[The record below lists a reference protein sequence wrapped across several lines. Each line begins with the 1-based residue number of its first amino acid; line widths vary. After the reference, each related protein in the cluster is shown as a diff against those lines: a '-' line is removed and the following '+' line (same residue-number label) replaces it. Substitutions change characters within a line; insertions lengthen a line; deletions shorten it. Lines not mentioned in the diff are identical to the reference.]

1 MNPDRLS
8 LHRPELIGSL
18 LQGDEKLRAL
28 MKDSAQLVPAGKV
41 LIRADSEHEYIY
53 RLRSGWACRNRSIA
67 DGRGQFIL
75 IFLPGDLFALKSMFL
90 THHPDSVQIISQAVL
105 ERVHYA
111 ILRAACASDAYIA
124 NRCIWQVIEEERRLH
139 SWVFGLGQGCAEERL
154 ALLLVDLRGRLALA
168 GSIAEGALTFD
179 LPLTQAQLADHLGVT
194 PIHVNRTVKAFREK
208 EIAVIRNGRVTI
220 GDLSELLRIA
230 EPLMDSYE
238 RNASQYGLADSR
250 PCRLRL
256 P

>member
-1 MNPDRLS
+1 
-8 LHRPELIGSL
+8 
-18 LQGDEKLRAL
+18 
-28 MKDSAQLVPAGKV
+28 
-41 LIRADSEHEYIY
+41 
-53 RLRSGWACRNRSIA
+53 
-67 DGRGQFIL
+67 
-75 IFLPGDLFALKSMFL
+75 MFL

-111 ILRAACASDAYIA
+111 ILRAACASDADIA